1 MFRRSCERSLIN
13 DDFFSQLVEG
23 RQLTDICDHVR
34 AKCRVDIS
42 PESPNTH
49 DNAKAMR
56 EREVFFDGKTIVC
69 EFHSKLTLTHD
80 RIHFSPSLISDKN
93 DNKFLIVG
101 PFADHLTT

>member
-1 MFRRSCERSLIN
+1 MFSVVLHIVGSPFSVQVPSPRGPRHAGQFSAFA
-13 DDFFSQLVEG
+13 DD
-23 RQLTDICDHVR
+23 
-34 AKCRVDIS
+34 
-42 PESPNTH
+42 